1 MSVLILIV
9 TFNAHVTVTTADFD
23 SNTAC
28 LKAISTALDLESRE
42 VKIKARCVAK

>member
-1 MSVLILIV
+1 MYVLMLIV
-9 TFNAHVTVTTADFD
+9 MTNTNISVTTADFD
-23 SNTAC
+23 SNAAC